1 MTNPASSTLVTRL
14 LLTYREA
21 ILAAYGNLDRTCE
34 SDRARFRARP
44 EGVDT
49 IRMAQVPLES
59 AKGL

>member
-1 MTNPASSTLVTRL
+1 

-44 EGVDT
+44 EGGDT